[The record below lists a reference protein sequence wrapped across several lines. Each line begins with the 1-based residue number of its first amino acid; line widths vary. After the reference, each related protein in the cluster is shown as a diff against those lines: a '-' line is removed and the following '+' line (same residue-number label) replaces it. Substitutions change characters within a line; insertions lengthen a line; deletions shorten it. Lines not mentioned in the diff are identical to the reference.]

1 MRLYKVFKYSSAIFI
16 VVVLALTFIT
26 LAIGI

>member
-1 MRLYKVFKYSSAIFI
+1 MLYKVFKYCSAIFI